1 MDPDRKITEKSVSV
15 SILLISPGTNWVY
28 PLNLTSVQKLKRK
41 HLSSTVKFLRLY
53 YCKVYLLLLSESM
66 SSSSLEISYKIFVL
80 KKIKLIKP
88 RKVGKR
94 GNRTAEKNFI
104 TWRIRSLFTPLCCL
118 LITSS
123 NKLSSR

>member
-41 HLSSTVKFLRLY
+41 HLSSPVKFLRLY

-66 SSSSLEISYKIFVL
+66 SSSSFEISYKIFVL

-88 RKVGKR
+88 RKVGKW
-94 GNRTAEKNFI
+94 GNGTAEKNFI
-104 TWRIRSLFTPLCCL
+104 T
-118 LITSS
+118 
-123 NKLSSR
+123 